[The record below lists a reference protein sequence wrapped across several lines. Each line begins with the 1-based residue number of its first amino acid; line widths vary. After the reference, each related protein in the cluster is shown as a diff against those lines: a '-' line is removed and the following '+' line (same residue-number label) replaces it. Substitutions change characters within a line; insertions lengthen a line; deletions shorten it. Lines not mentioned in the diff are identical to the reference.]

1 VTIDPVTVD
10 SAPEVSVE
18 AGLHAGGELTSVGL
32 QEEREPSPRGGA
44 AEGGGEGK
52 VVGSAPLLPGLEGI
66 EGEEPIEAQLR
77 RVLEALRPDGRDARE
92 VAKEERTR
100 ALREQRAFLRKRL
113 PLLPRVLASGEEVD
127 PWQIEPELVLA
138 ESQEEKDLVRLLL
151 LAWWSMP
158 PTRAYGRRF
167 TFLVKDKQNG
177 KVMGLVS
184 LMSPLLGMEARDRYL
199 GVTRENRTLAAN
211 LGLNGHRVGALPP
224 YNELLGGKLAAMV
237 LASREVREVYEE
249 RYRDRVTLM
258 ERRALPPKLL
268 YVYTTGAY
276 GRASIYERLRDR
288 EGNPLAVRVGE
299 TKGEGVLHVSDAVH
313 DLVARFLESRG
324 RRAKRGY
331 GGGPSQRLRHVKE
344 ACKLL
349 GIPEVTAHGHRRAI
363 YLFPHA
369 ANLREALAGE
379 EPRYTDRPFAELA
392 IWWKERWAVPRAL
405 RALRGEVAD
414 WRAFSPEGL
423 VREVEEVLE
432 AEGERGFV
440 LLSPLFP

>member
-1 VTIDPVTVD
+1 M
-10 SAPEVSVE
+10 
-18 AGLHAGGELTSVGL
+18 G
-32 QEEREPSPRGGA
+32 
-44 AEGGGEGK
+44 
-52 VVGSAPLLPGLEGI
+52 
-66 EGEEPIEAQLR
+66 GEEPIEAQLR
-77 RVLEALRPDGRDARE
+77 RVLEALRPGGRDARE
-92 VAKEERTR
+92 VAREERTR
-100 ALREQRAFLRKRL
+100 VLREQRAFLRKHLR
-113 PLLPRVLASGEEVD
+113 LLPKVLASGEEVD
-127 PWQIEPELVLA
+127 PWRIEPELVLA

-158 PTRAYGRRF
+158 PTKAYGRRF
-167 TFLVKDKQNG
+167 TFLIRDRQNG
-177 KVMGLVS
+177 KIMGLVS

-199 GVTRENRTLAAN
+199 GVTKENRTLVAN

-249 RYRDRVTLM
+249 RYRDKVTLM
-258 ERRALPPKLL
+258 EKRTLPPKLL

-288 EGNPLAVRVGE
+288 EGNPLAIRVGE

-349 GIPEVTAHGHRRAI
+349 GIPEVTAHGHKRTI
-363 YLFPHA
+363 YLFPHV

-379 EPRYTDRPFAELA
+379 EPRYTDLPFAELA
-392 IWWKERWAVPRAL
+392 AWWKERWALPRAL

-414 WRAFSPEGL
+414 WRAFSPESL

-432 AEGERGFV
+432 AEGERGFA

>member
-1 VTIDPVTVD
+1 M
-10 SAPEVSVE
+10 
-18 AGLHAGGELTSVGL
+18 GGELAAVGL
-32 QEEREPSPRGGA
+32 RGEREPSPRGGA

-52 VVGSAPLLPGLEGI
+52 VVGSVPLLPGFEGT
-66 EGEEPIEAQLR
+66 EGEEPIEARLR

-92 VAKEERTR
+92 VAREERAR
-100 ALREQRAFLRKRL
+100 ALREQKAFLRKRL
-113 PLLPRVLASGEEVD
+113 PLLPKVLASGEEVD
-127 PWQIEPELVLA
+127 PWRIEPELVLA

-224 YNELLGGKLAAMV
+224 YNGLLGGKLAAMV

-392 IWWKERWAVPRAL
+392 SWWKERWAVPRAL

-432 AEGERGFV
+432 AEGERGFA

>member
-1 VTIDPVTVD
+1 
-10 SAPEVSVE
+10 
-18 AGLHAGGELTSVGL
+18 VGAVL
-32 QEEREPSPRGGA
+32 SRS
-44 AEGGGEGK
+44 GGGGGWRRR
-52 VVGSAPLLPGLEGI
+52 GSYSLEATPLLCCLEGI
-66 EGEEPIEAQLR
+66 EGDEPIEAQLR
-77 RVLEALRPDGRDARE
+77 RALEALRPAGRDARE
-92 VAKEERTR
+92 VAKEERAR
-100 ALREQRAFLRKRL
+100 VLREQKAFLRKRL

-127 PWQIEPELVLA
+127 PWRIEPELVLV

-158 PTRAYGRRF
+158 PTKAYGRRF
-167 TFLVKDKQNG
+167 AFLIRDRQNG
-177 KVMGLVS
+177 KIMGLVS
-184 LMSPLLGMEARDRYL
+184 LMSPLLGMEARDHYL
-199 GVTRENRTLAAN
+199 GVTNENRTLVAN
-211 LGLNGHRVGALPP
+211 LGLSGHRVGALPP

-249 RYRDRVTLM
+249 RYRDKVTLM
-258 ERRALPPKLL
+258 EGRTLPPKLL

-276 GRASIYERLRDR
+276 GRASIYERLRDK

-344 ACKLL
+344 ACRLL
-349 GIPEVTAHGHRRAI
+349 GIPEVTTHGHKRTI
-363 YLFPHA
+363 YLFPHV

-379 EPRYTDRPFAELA
+379 EPRYTDLPFSELA
-392 IWWKERWAVPRAL
+392 AWWKGRWALPRAL

-432 AEGERGFV
+432 AQGERSCAP
-440 LLSPLFP
+440 LLPLFP

>member
-1 VTIDPVTVD
+1 
-10 SAPEVSVE
+10 
-18 AGLHAGGELTSVGL
+18 
-32 QEEREPSPRGGA
+32 
-44 AEGGGEGK
+44 
-52 VVGSAPLLPGLEGI
+52 LPN
-66 EGEEPIEAQLR
+66 
-77 RVLEALRPDGRDARE
+77 
-92 VAKEERTR
+92 
-100 ALREQRAFLRKRL
+100 
-113 PLLPRVLASGEEVD
+113 VLARGEEVD
-127 PWQIEPELVLA
+127 PWRIEPELVLVD
-138 ESQEEKDLVRLLL
+138 SQEEKDLVRLLL

-158 PTRAYGRRF
+158 PTKAYGRRF
-167 TFLVKDKQNG
+167 TFLIRDRQNG
-177 KVMGLVS
+177 KLMGLVS
-184 LMSPLLGMEARDRYL
+184 LMSPILGMEARDRYL
-199 GVTRENRTLAAN
+199 GVTKENRTLVAN

-249 RYRDRVTLM
+249 RYRDKVTLM
-258 ERRALPPKLL
+258 ERRALPSKLL

-288 EGNPLAVRVGE
+288 EGGLLAVRVGE

-344 ACKLL
+344 ACRLL
-349 GIPEVTAHGHRRAI
+349 GIPEVTAHGHRRTI
-363 YLFPHA
+363 YLFPHV

-379 EPRYTDRPFAELA
+379 EPRYTDPPFAELA
-392 IWWKERWAVPRAL
+392 SWWKERWAVPRAL

-432 AEGERGFV
+432 AEGERGSA
-440 LLSPLFP
+440 LLLPLFP